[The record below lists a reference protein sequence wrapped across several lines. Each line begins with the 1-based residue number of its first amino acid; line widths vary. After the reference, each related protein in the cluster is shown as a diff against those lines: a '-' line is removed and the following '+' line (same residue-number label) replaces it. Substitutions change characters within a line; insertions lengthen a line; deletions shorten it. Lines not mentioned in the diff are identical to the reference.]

1 MASMMIVFV
10 LPMSFTSVSVGVP
23 TVSNLSASA
32 IAKQNKTTLETLLSI
47 QKSLNEFK
55 EKFVEMDEEMRVV
68 KLENMLLKNKINELT
83 SVSASSSMLS
93 H

>member
-1 MASMMIVFV
+1 MIIVF
-10 LPMSFTSVSVGVP
+10 LLSMSFTSISVGVP
-23 TVSNLSASA
+23 TASNLSASA

-55 EKFVEMDEEMRVV
+55 DKIAEMDEEMRVV
-68 KLENMLLKNKINELT
+68 KLENRLLKNKINELT
-83 SVSASSSMLS
+83 SVSSSMLS

>member
-10 LPMSFTSVSVGVP
+10 LPMSFTSMSVGVP
-23 TVSNLSASA
+23 TASNLSASA
-32 IAKQNKTTLETLLSI
+32 IAKQNKTTLEILLSL

>member
-1 MASMMIVFV
+1 MIVFV

>member
-1 MASMMIVFV
+1 
-10 LPMSFTSVSVGVP
+10 MSFTSISVGVP
-23 TVSNLSASA
+23 TASNLSASA

-55 EKFVEMDEEMRVV
+55 DKIAEMDEEMRVV
-68 KLENMLLKNKINELT
+68 KLENRLLKNKINELT
-83 SVSASSSMLS
+83 SVSSSMLS